1 MTRTT
6 TRTDVVPQLPPSCL
20 GTSLRIV
27 IPGGE
32 GYLGRVL
39 GSWFTAAGHS
49 VITLTRRQEVVQD
62 GRGLWAKVWW
72 DGKDSSEWVNALE
85 NANVVI
91 NLSGR
96 SVDCRYNAK
105 NRDEIF
111 RSRIESTAI
120 LGKAIQSLRCP
131 PSLWLNASTA
141 TIYRHSYDCDM
152 DEHNGEFGGNESD
165 APHAWRFSIDV
176 ARMWEET
183 FFASQTPSVRK
194 ISMRAAMVMGA
205 KKGGVFPVVLR
216 LARMGL
222 GGPWG
227 DGRQYMS
234 WIHELDFCRAVEFLI
249 RGTHISGAVNLAA
262 SHPIPNQDFM
272 REVREAQGS
281 RFGLPA
287 KAWMLS
293 VGTFLLRTESEL
305 LLKSRRVV
313 PGVLLKHGFEFR
325 FAKWREAAEELAQRC
340 GKSSSAISH
349 VFFHNSSEGNDE

>member
-6 TRTDVVPQLPPSCL
+6 TKTDVVSQLPPSCL
-20 GTSLRIV
+20 GTPLRIV

-32 GYLGRVL
+32 GYLGRLL

-49 VITLTRRQEVVQD
+49 VITLTRRKEVLPD
-62 GRGLWAKVWW
+62 GRGTGEKVGW
-72 DGKDSSEWVNALE
+72 DGKELGEWVKALE
-85 NANVVI
+85 STDVVI

-105 NRDEIF
+105 NRDEIL

-141 TIYRHSYDCDM
+141 TIYRHSYDRDM
-152 DEHNGEFGGNESD
+152 DEHNGEFGGNEAD

-194 ISMRAAMVMGA
+194 ISMRAAMVMSA
-205 KKGGVFPVVLR
+205 EKGGVFPVVLR

-222 GGPWG
+222 GGSWG

-234 WIHELDFCRAVEFLI
+234 WIHEMDFCRAVEFLI
-249 RGTHISGAVNLAA
+249 RKTDISGAVNLAA
-262 SHPIPNQDFM
+262 PHPIPNQDFM

-281 RFGLPA
+281 RLGLPA

-293 VGTFLLRTESEL
+293 VGTFLLRTETEL

-325 FAKWREAAEELAQRC
+325 FAKWREAAEELVQRC
-340 GKSSSAISH
+340 GQSSSEVSHGFISQQ
-349 VFFHNSSEGNDE
+349 FGGER